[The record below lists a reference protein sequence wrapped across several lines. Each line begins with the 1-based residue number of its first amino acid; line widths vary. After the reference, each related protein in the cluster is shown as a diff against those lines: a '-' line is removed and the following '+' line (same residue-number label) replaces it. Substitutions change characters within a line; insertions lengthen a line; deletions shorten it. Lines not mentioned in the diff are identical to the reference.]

1 MNIFVSDGKVL
12 SQDRAFNYGDGIF
25 TTTHVQHGKI
35 QLFDFHLSRLAH
47 DASVLNIALDMKALS
62 DAMVKTA
69 KAESRQSFVLKVHV
83 SAGEG
88 GRGYARDKA
97 NPALIRLMCFPYPQH
112 YEPLREKGADLIC
125 AQTPLSIQPLL
136 AGVKHLNRLEQVLIK
151 RELETAN
158 ADDALVL
165 DTQHHIVEASAGNV
179 FFKNNQGWHTPILDG
194 SGVNGVVR
202 QFLLSH
208 FRDDR
213 SIEITEARYSMEALI
228 GGDCLVVTNALMGVM
243 PVKSLTLENGN
254 KLTFDTSHSQVLA
267 DALLTKYREEDA
279 RFS

>member
-47 DASVLNIALDMKALS
+47 DASVLNTALDMKALS

-112 YEPLREKGADLIC
+112 TNHYGRKAQISFVRRPLCRFNLCWLGLNILI
-125 AQTPLSIQPLL
+125 
-136 AGVKHLNRLEQVLIK
+136 V
-151 RELETAN
+151 
-158 ADDALVL
+158 
-165 DTQHHIVEASAGNV
+165 
-179 FFKNNQGWHTPILDG
+179 
-194 SGVNGVVR
+194 
-202 QFLLSH
+202 
-208 FRDDR
+208 
-213 SIEITEARYSMEALI
+213 
-228 GGDCLVVTNALMGVM
+228 
-243 PVKSLTLENGN
+243 
-254 KLTFDTSHSQVLA
+254 
-267 DALLTKYREEDA
+267 
-279 RFS
+279 